1 MFWQALRNKN
11 IKSLILRSWSI
22 SWPMTCIMFF
32 VFLIGLS
39 DVYVAGRISKEA
51 QAAYGLSSQL
61 YFIFSIIAFA
71 LTAGTVS
78 VISRLFSSSAKDDF
92 SIAVDTSFIS
102 AIAAGILLSL
112 FALAFSGSIIHSF
125 NVPQVL
131 KGLTAPLIRI
141 YSFSLLFNYLLLNTN
156 GILRSC
162 GRIKQ
167 SLLTM
172 AVVSLL
178 NIGLNFTLSFGT
190 PLGFKGIA
198 VATGI
203 STLVGC
209 FLNLLFLK
217 NVMTRRFKF
226 SLAIL
231 RNIFSIGW
239 PAGVLQV
246 FWQLSVLAL
255 FLIISA
261 LPENNIEILAAFTN
275 GLKIESVIFL
285 PAFAFNMAS
294 AVVVGNL
301 LGKNNQE
308 DAFSAGIV
316 TALAGVMIV
325 SALTVMVMCNGSAAA
340 ALISNNDIVIRESI
354 RYIYIALLSEPV
366 MAWGV
371 ILAGGLNGAGDTRRV
386 MAAVVL
392 SVWLVR
398 VPLSYLLGVYFKLGA
413 PAIWWSMN
421 FSVALQAILITK
433 RYFSRKW
440 FVCKH
445 IEPVV

>member
-1 MFWQALRNKN
+1 
-11 IKSLILRSWSI
+11 
-22 SWPMTCIMFF
+22 MTLIMFF
-32 VFLIGLS
+32 VFLVGIG
-39 DVYVAGRISKEA
+39 DVYVAGRIGKEA
-51 QAAYGLSSQL
+51 QAAYGLASQL

-78 VISRLFSSSAKDDF
+78 VISRLFGSPARDDLN
-92 SIAVDTSFIS
+92 IAVDTSLIS
-102 AIAAGILLSL
+102 AIASGILLSL
-112 FALAFSGSIIHSF
+112 FALAFSGSIINSF
-125 NVPQVL
+125 NIPQAL
-131 KGLTAPLIRI
+131 KGLTAPLVRI

-172 AVVSLL
+172 ALVSLL
-178 NIGLNFTLSFGT
+178 NVGLNFALSFGT

-198 VATGI
+198 AATGI
-203 STLVGC
+203 STMIGC
-209 FLNLLFLK
+209 LLNLFFLR
-217 NVMTRRFKF
+217 NAMTGSFKF

-255 FLIISA
+255 FLIVSA

-285 PAFAFNMAS
+285 PAFAFNMSS

-301 LGKNNQE
+301 LGKNSRE

-325 SALTVMVMCNGSAAA
+325 SALTLMVMCNALSAAR
-340 ALISNNDIVIRESI
+340 LISNNDIVIRESI

-421 FSVALQAILITK
+421 LSVALQAILITK
-433 RYFSRKW
+433 RYFSKKW
-440 FVCKH
+440 FICRH
-445 IEPVV
+445 IEPIV

>member
-1 MFWQALRNKN
+1 
-11 IKSLILRSWSI
+11 
-22 SWPMTCIMFF
+22 
-32 VFLIGLS
+32 
-39 DVYVAGRISKEA
+39 
-51 QAAYGLSSQL
+51 
-61 YFIFSIIAFA
+61 
-71 LTAGTVS
+71 
-78 VISRLFSSSAKDDF
+78 
-92 SIAVDTSFIS
+92 
-102 AIAAGILLSL
+102 
-112 FALAFSGSIIHSF
+112 
-125 NVPQVL
+125 
-131 KGLTAPLIRI
+131 
-141 YSFSLLFNYLLLNTN
+141 
-156 GILRSC
+156 
-162 GRIKQ
+162 
-167 SLLTM
+167 
-172 AVVSLL
+172 
-178 NIGLNFTLSFGT
+178 
-190 PLGFKGIA
+190 
-198 VATGI
+198 
-203 STLVGC
+203 
-209 FLNLLFLK
+209 
-217 NVMTRRFKF
+217 MTRRFKF
-226 SLAIL
+226 SLAII

-316 TALAGVMIV
+316 TALAGVTIV
-325 SALTVMVMCNGSAAA
+325 SALTVMVMFNGSAAA

-421 FSVALQAILITK
+421 LSVALQAILITK
-433 RYFSRKW
+433 RYFSKKW
-440 FVCKH
+440 FACKH
-445 IEPVV
+445 IELTVLAGRQAF

>member
-1 MFWQALRNKN
+1 
-11 IKSLILRSWSI
+11 
-22 SWPMTCIMFF
+22 MTFIMFF

-51 QAAYGLSSQL
+51 QAAYGLASQL

-71 LTAGTVS
+71 LTVGTVS
-78 VISRLFSSSAKDDF
+78 VISRLFGSPAKDDF
-92 SIAVDTSFIS
+92 KIAVDSSLIS
-102 AIAAGILLSL
+102 AIATGICLSL
-112 FALAFSGSIIHSF
+112 FALVFSGSIINSF
-125 NVPQVL
+125 NVPRVL
-131 KGLTAPLIRI
+131 KGLAAPLVRI
-141 YSFSLLFNYLLLNTN
+141 YSFGLLCNYLLLNTN

-178 NIGLNFTLSFGT
+178 NIGLNFSLSFGT
-190 PLGFKGIA
+190 PLGYKGIA
-198 VATGI
+198 AATGI
-203 STLVGC
+203 STLIGC
-209 FLNLLFLK
+209 LLNLFFLRK
-217 NVMTRRFKF
+217 VMTGRFKF
-226 SLAIL
+226 SLAIM

-246 FWQLSVLAL
+246 LWQLSALAL

-261 LPENNIEILAAFTN
+261 LPQNNIEILAAFTN
-275 GLKIESVIFL
+275 GLKIESAIFL

-301 LGKNNQE
+301 LGKNNHD
-308 DAFSAGIV
+308 DAFSGGIV

-325 SALTVMVMCNGSAAA
+325 SALTVMVMFNGRYVA
-340 ALISNNDIVIRESI
+340 ALISNNDIVIREST
-354 RYIYIALLSEPV
+354 RYIYIALLGEPV

-371 ILAGGLNGAGDTRRV
+371 ILAGGLNGAGDTKSV
-386 MAAVVL
+386 MTAVVL

-421 FSVALQAILITK
+421 LSILLQAVLVTK
-433 RYFSRKW
+433 RYFSKKW
-440 FVCKH
+440 FSDKH
-445 IEPVV
+445 IEPAV

>member
-78 VISRLFSSSAKDDF
+78 VISRLFSSSAKDDLN
-92 SIAVDTSFIS
+92 IAVDTSFIS

-112 FALAFSGSIIHSF
+112 FALAFSGSIINSF

-131 KGLTAPLIRI
+131 KGLAAPLIRI

-198 VATGI
+198 AATGI
-203 STLVGC
+203 STLIGC
-209 FLNLLFLK
+209 FLNLFFLK
-217 NVMTRRFKF
+217 NVMTRRFKY
-226 SLAIL
+226 S
-231 RNIFSIGW
+231 
-239 PAGVLQV
+239 
-246 FWQLSVLAL
+246 
-255 FLIISA
+255 
-261 LPENNIEILAAFTN
+261 
-275 GLKIESVIFL
+275 
-285 PAFAFNMAS
+285 
-294 AVVVGNL
+294 
-301 LGKNNQE
+301 
-308 DAFSAGIV
+308 
-316 TALAGVMIV
+316 
-325 SALTVMVMCNGSAAA
+325 
-340 ALISNNDIVIRESI
+340 
-354 RYIYIALLSEPV
+354 
-366 MAWGV
+366 
-371 ILAGGLNGAGDTRRV
+371 
-386 MAAVVL
+386 
-392 SVWLVR
+392 
-398 VPLSYLLGVYFKLGA
+398 
-413 PAIWWSMN
+413 
-421 FSVALQAILITK
+421 
-433 RYFSRKW
+433 
-440 FVCKH
+440 
-445 IEPVV
+445 